1 MANAQSTELSVVE
14 QQPGNEL
21 YDQFEGIVNG
31 LNIVKT
37 QITALQQNLKH
48 LEKCVKKQMKGLK
61 KEVIKNKNKGNR
73 KPSGFATPSRVTK
86 ELCTFMNKEEGTEI
100 ARTEVTKAL
109 VCYIKQHHLEN
120 TTNSKIIT
128 PDETL
133 KGLLGLEDGQ
143 ELTYFN
149 IQKFMNKH
157 FVKKVAVA

>member
-1 MANAQSTELSVVE
+1 MANAQSIELTVEE
-14 QQPGNEL
+14 QQPSNEL

-37 QITALQQNLKH
+37 QISALQQNLKH

-61 KEVIKNKNKGNR
+61 KEVIKNKNKGNS
-73 KPSGFATPSRVTK
+73 KPSGFAKPSKVTK
-86 ELCTFMNKEEGTEI
+86 ELCQFMNKEEGTEI
-100 ARTEVTKAL
+100 ARTEVTKSL
-109 VCYIKQHHLEN
+109 VSYIKGHHLEN

-133 KGLLGLEDGQ
+133 KGLLGLADGE

-149 IQKFMNKH
+149 IQKYMNKH
-157 FVKKVAVA
+157 FVKNTVVV